1 MRRPFAATLLE
12 VGAKTRAGGGGYQP
26 TVALGVQART
36 SAMMGCR
43 GGINGRVDWLRGV
56 VVGAGIE
63 LVLQRAARALFLDG
77 AG

>member
-1 MRRPFAATLLE
+1 LK

-26 TVALGVQART
+26 TIALGVQART

-43 GGINGRVDWLRGV
+43 SGINGRVDWLRGAV
-56 VVGAGIE
+56 VNAGIE